1 MQPDSTGINTYQYPI
16 EEIFV
21 PLLTAMSAVA
31 PPGGC
36 SVRVCCIQTMDRA
49 TAKGAVSQII
59 SGRSCAT
66 VTPAIAELRKN
77 LSKRHFRA
85 KVNEVI
91 GYRR

>member
-1 MQPDSTGINTYQYPI
+1 MQPDSTGLNTYQYPI

-36 SVRVCCIQTMDRA
+36 SVRVCCIQTIDNA

-66 VTPAIAELRKN
+66 VTPAIAETTWPPIKLRGCASG
-77 LSKRHFRA
+77 LCMA
-85 KVNEVI
+85 P
-91 GYRR
+91 